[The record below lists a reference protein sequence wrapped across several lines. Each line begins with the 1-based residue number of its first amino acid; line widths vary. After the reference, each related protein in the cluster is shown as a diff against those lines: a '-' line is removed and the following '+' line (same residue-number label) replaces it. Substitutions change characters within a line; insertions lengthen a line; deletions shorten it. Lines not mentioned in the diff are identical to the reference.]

1 MIRWSRNNLFYHT
14 LSAVLWGHKENKMAK
29 FFKNLFSHNAISSEK
44 KKASKSKPDLMSS
57 EDDDREFSA
66 PYDTR
71 RKMSV
76 SRSGRMKQ
84 NLKQRGALAN
94 DLYGDEVSR
103 FLLFIKYLCVY
114 SPLFQRIHSYFLYH
128 YLFILHN
135 IFVRLLMPMS

>member
-1 MIRWSRNNLFYHT
+1 
-14 LSAVLWGHKENKMAK
+14 MAK
-29 FFKNLFSHNAISSEK
+29 FFKNLFSHSTLSSEK
-44 KKASKSKPDLMSS
+44 KKASKSKPELMSS

-94 DLYGDEVSR
+94 DLYGEEVSQ
-103 FLLFIKYLCVY
+103 IVLC
-114 SPLFQRIHSYFLYH
+114 
-128 YLFILHN
+128 
-135 IFVRLLMPMS
+135 